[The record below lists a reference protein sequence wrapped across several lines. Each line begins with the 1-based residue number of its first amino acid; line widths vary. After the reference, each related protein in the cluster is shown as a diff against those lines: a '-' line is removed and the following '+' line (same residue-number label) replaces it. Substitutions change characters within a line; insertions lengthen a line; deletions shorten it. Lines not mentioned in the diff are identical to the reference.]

1 MIIPKAYYCD
11 IDITIRDLLLA
22 ATLRDAKWWPDV
34 KIDQRIK
41 RGDLVLLVGDS
52 AKNSENYQQDYL
64 FEGWLFTAQTCEKI
78 YASSQLFRI
87 YFKR

>member
-22 ATLRDAKWWPDV
+22 GTLRDAKWLSGI

-41 RGDLVLLVGDS
+41 RGDLVLLIGDS

-64 FEGWLFTAQTCEKI
+64 FEGWLFTGETCEKL

-87 YFKR
+87 YFKK